1 MTTAHPGAGLLAG
14 KCAIITGTAMGLGKA
29 MARVFVREGA
39 KVLAADFDPSNAASL
54 ADIGPDCVPFHAD
67 IRREDDVR
75 AMFAK
80 AQELFGRVDVL
91 VNNAGTIATG
101 GDTDLTVENYETFTQ
116 TNFLGAV
123 LCTRLAVETM
133 IPQGGGS
140 IINVSSVGSLNA
152 EERAPIV
159 YSAAKAAVN
168 SLTKAIAVKYGAQG
182 IRANVLAPGFTH
194 SEKTL
199 AAPREV
205 IAPMEQKSALGR
217 AGDAEEQAQVA
228 VFLASD
234 RSSYVNGV
242 VLPVDGGWS
251 ARMA

>member
-1 MTTAHPGAGLLAG
+1 MHPGAGLLAG
-14 KCAIITGTAMGLGKA
+14 KSAIITGTAMGLGKA

-39 KVLAADFDPSNAASL
+39 KVLGADFDPGNPAAL
-54 ADIGPDCVPFHAD
+54 ADLAPDCVPFHAD
-67 IRREDDVR
+67 MRREEDIA
-75 AMFAK
+75 AMFAR
-80 AQELFGRVDVL
+80 ARELFGRIDIV
-91 VNNAGTIATG
+91 VNNAGTIFMEG
-101 GDTDLTVENYETFTQ
+101 GKDLSRESYDTFTE
-116 TNFLGAV
+116 TNFLGVV
-123 LCTRLAVETM
+123 LSTRYAIEAMT
-133 IPQGGGS
+133 PHGGGA
-140 IINVSSVGSLNA
+140 IVNVSSVGSLNT
-152 EERAPIV
+152 EDRAPIV

-168 SLTKAIAVKYGAQG
+168 SFTRSIAVKYGAQG

-228 VFLASD
+228 AFLASD
-234 RSSYVNGV
+234 RASFVSGIV
-242 VLPVDGGWS
+242 VPVDGGWS